1 MDLFPKGG
9 GSCVKAGLPLVTG
22 TYGFKKNVFA
32 SQKSAND
39 RTLASTGIVNT
50 GKGYSLICPISVLGT
65 STGPTEYQPQLEG
78 LGQQL
83 PLPFNIHYI
92 DHSLFLA
99 PNGSWSH
106 LDYVLNKDS
115 LVEEFLTDFKRSSKL
130 KRFSKQI
137 YFRAFNMV
145 LANLIA
151 VHYSSSQLLLS
162 RSNGKHRNSSNPAGI
177 DNRTISL
184 ITDYLAHKGFIDL
197 HIGRQNDTDKNTSWC
212 IPLLPLIALLD
223 KYDARFRLHRD
234 TQFALV
240 RDGDK
245 NVIPMYTMRGKRS
258 ALIKL
263 GQPVRDHYET
273 WLSHIA
279 TLDGSYLL
287 PWLKRL
293 FNKNMDLGG
302 RFYGHYQNIPKVDRR
317 RILIDGE
324 RTIELD
330 YKSVHITLLYALEG
344 LPVPAEPYD
353 IEGDGDEEKIKTYKA
368 TCLTLVNTERLS
380 SLQANLTRSGNP
392 NVQQEFKSYK
402 AKRERYGYLKSLALK
417 ATEPTKPMSIR
428 KGFIENIPT
437 NANGS
442 ELLELIMDR
451 HQPIA
456 HHFGVQNI
464 GLKLQKLDSELMA
477 NALTKLDGMPCLP
490 VHDSIR
496 CRLSDMRMVTDAMIE
511 AFRELHGQKI
521 VVTNDLS
528 KIAKYPIQSN
538 QG

>member
-1 MDLFPKGG
+1 M
-9 GSCVKAGLPLVTG
+9 
-22 TYGFKKNVFA
+22 
-32 SQKSAND
+32 
-39 RTLASTGIVNT
+39 
-50 GKGYSLICPISVLGT
+50 
-65 STGPTEYQPQLEG
+65 
-78 LGQQL
+78 
-83 PLPFNIHYI
+83 
-92 DHSLFLA
+92 
-99 PNGSWSH
+99 
-106 LDYVLNKDS
+106 
-115 LVEEFLTDFKRSSKL
+115 
-130 KRFSKQI
+130 
-137 YFRAFNMV
+137 
-145 LANLIA
+145 
-151 VHYSSSQLLLS
+151 
-162 RSNGKHRNSSNPAGI
+162 
-177 DNRTISL
+177 
-184 ITDYLAHKGFIDL
+184 
-197 HIGRQNDTDKNTSWC
+197 
-212 IPLLPLIALLD
+212 
-223 KYDARFRLHRD
+223 
-234 TQFALV
+234 
-240 RDGDK
+240 
-245 NVIPMYTMRGKRS
+245 
-258 ALIKL
+258 
-263 GQPVRDHYET
+263 
-273 WLSHIA
+273 
-279 TLDGSYLL
+279 
-287 PWLKRL
+287 
-293 FNKNMDLGG
+293 
-302 RFYGHYQNIPKVDRR
+302 
-317 RILIDGE
+317 
-324 RTIELD
+324 D
-330 YKSVHITLLYALEG
+330 YKSVHIALLYALEG

-477 NALTKLDGMPCLP
+477 NALTKLDGIPYLP

-538 QG
+538 QVS